1 MPTTTNQQYQNAA
14 EMTTQADADPNAEP
28 NTARDD
34 TRGRVVA
41 AAVSLLS
48 SGGRDAV
55 TTRAVA
61 AAAGVQA
68 PTLYRLFGDKQGL
81 LDAVAEHGFVAYLK
95 EKTHRQPQQNPVDN
109 LRSGWDSHVEFG
121 LSHPAIYLLMYAEP
135 RPGAKSPAADMSYRL
150 LKEHIGRVASAGRLR
165 FSEERAADLF
175 HASACGTVL
184 TLLAKAEG
192 RRDQSLSEIAREAAI
207 AAITTDA
214 PAFKS
219 SDAAAAAVALRAVLP
234 QVQSLS
240 EGERVLLTE
249 WLIRLAAS

>member
-1 MPTTTNQQYQNAA
+1 MIWKYWSND
-14 EMTTQADADPNAEP
+14 EMTTQAVAEKTADP

-41 AAVSLLS
+41 AAIGLLN

-68 PTLYRLFGDKQGL
+68 PTLYRLFGDKQSL
-81 LDAVAEHGFVAYLK
+81 LDAVAEHGFAAYLQ
-95 EKTHRQPQQNPVDN
+95 EKTHREPQPDPVDH
-109 LRSGWDSHVEFG
+109 LRSGWDFHVDFG
-121 LSHPAIYLLMYAEP
+121 LSHSAIYLLMYAEP
-135 RPGAKSPAADMSYRL
+135 RPGAKSPAADLSYRL
-150 LKEHIGRVASAGRLR
+150 LKEHIGRVAATGRLR
-165 FSEERAADLF
+165 FSEEQAADLF

-207 AAITTDA
+207 AAITTDI
-214 PAFKS
+214 PAFES
-219 SDAAAAAVALRAVLP
+219 SGAAAAAVALRAVLP

-240 EGERVLLTE
+240 EGERALLTE